1 MTIREFIDTIKTNKD
16 RIFINILKIPTEK
29 ELEEARNKRN
39 TEVIKDVRNYNFKST
54 KDFNYLYLLNSFSL
68 KDLEI
73 EEEKEQYDNKIL
85 DYKIIETTIKENY
98 VENYNYE
105 EELEL
110 ELEVDGVN
118 IDFFVE

>member
-16 RIFINILKIPTEK
+16 RIFINIFKIPTEK
-29 ELEEARNKRN
+29 ELEEARNKIN

-54 KDFNYLYLLNSFSL
+54 ENFNYLYLLNSFSL
-68 KDLEI
+68 KELEI

-98 VENYNYE
+98 IENYNYE
-105 EELEL
+105 EEL